1 MKKNRL
7 FAILITF
14 FTFSCF
20 AQNWKADHVFLI
32 GLDGWGLIVWKRLR
46 CQMLKL

>member
-7 FAILITF
+7 FAILIAF

-32 GLDGWGLIVWKRLR
+32 GLDGWGAYSVEKAE
-46 CQMLKL
+46 QSKKK